1 MSSGESEATSSTGAP
16 QTDYATDAATNGDE
30 KDKQ

>member
-16 QTDYATDAATNGDE
+16 QTDYAAATNGDE